1 MAVYKKVLVPVDG
14 SEGSAR
20 AVEHCLRMLENE
32 KAEKVV
38 LFHAV
43 SYPTQLDPY
52 SGKMRAT
59 MMKVK
64 EQLREHGEEILLDA
78 KNKIT
83 EKNSGVSVET
93 KLVWGDPKYEIVE
106 EAEEGKY
113 DLLIMGSRGLSGIK
127 GFFLGSVGNHVAQ
140 HVKCTVILVKE

>member
-1 MAVYKKVLVPVDG
+1 MYKKILIPIDG
-14 SEGSAR
+14 SEGSSK
-20 AVEHCLRMLENE
+20 AVDYCLRMLENH
-32 KAEKVV
+32 KAENVV

-43 SYPTQLDPY
+43 SYPAQLEPY

-64 EQLREHGEEILLDA
+64 EQLREHGEEILLNA
-78 KNKIT
+78 KNRIT
-83 EKNSGVSVET
+83 EKNAAVSVET
-93 KLVWGDPKYEIVE
+93 KLIWGDPKYEIVAE
-106 EAEEGKY
+106 VEEGKY
-113 DLLIMGSRGLSGIK
+113 DLLIMGSRGLSGIR